1 MKSLI
6 ISALLLATALAV
18 PRPSVLKKTPL
29 KAYKSGIGGRIV
41 GGQDAEKGEF
51 PWQISYQF
59 DLGDGVAFHSCGGSI
74 LNENKIVTAAH
85 CCDGLGIEEAR
96 ITVGDYTVEDG
107 DQDGTEQIFKI
118 SSMKIHE
125 NFDMETVDYDVCVLT
140 LAGVIEMNEYA
151 APISLCT
158 ENEWAEGSKFT
169 VTGWGLK
176 SEEDFDISPILQKVE
191 VPYVP
196 QDVCAQDY
204 GDANAITDRMICAGE
219 KGKDSCQGDSGGPMI
234 HLKSESER
242 DLVGIV
248 SWGIGCAEEGYPGVY
263 TRVSSVAEWINE
275 NAK

>member
-6 ISALLLATALAV
+6 IFVLILATAFAV

-29 KAYKSGIGGRIV
+29 KSYKSGIGGRIV
-41 GGQDAEKGEF
+41 GGSDAEKGEF

-74 LNENKIVTAAH
+74 FNENKIVTAGH

-118 SSMKIHE
+118 SSMKMHE
-125 NFDMETVDYDVCVLT
+125 NFDMDTIDYDVCILT
-140 LAGVIEMNEYA
+140 LAGTIEMNEYA
-151 APISLCT
+151 APIPLCT
-158 ENEWAEGSKFT
+158 ENEWSEGTKFT

-204 GDANAITDRMICAGE
+204 SDQGITDRMICAGE

-234 HLKSESER
+234 HVKSESER

-263 TRVSSVAEWINE
+263 TRVSSVAEWINA
-275 NAK
+275 NA